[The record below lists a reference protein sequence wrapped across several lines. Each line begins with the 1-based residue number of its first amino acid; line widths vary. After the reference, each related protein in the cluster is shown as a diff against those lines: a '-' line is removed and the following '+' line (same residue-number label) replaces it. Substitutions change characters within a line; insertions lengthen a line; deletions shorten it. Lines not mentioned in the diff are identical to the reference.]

1 MFVSIFSHVLLST
14 VNYHCVTLLVILCD
28 EGNRQAENGVDTAI
42 KYLMQNGMGSVNKK
56 SMVTLTGEPNK
67 AASDSEYLLLLV

>member
-28 EGNRQAENGVDTAI
+28 EGNRQAENGVETAI
-42 KYLMQNGMGSVNKK
+42 KYLAQNNMANINKQ
-56 SMVTLTGEPNK
+56 SMVTITGEPNK
-67 AASDSEYLLLLV
+67 AAGDSEYLMLVD